1 MGKRA
6 KKARKAKAKTVS
18 VKAGVVRIPSNGLET
33 QEEGWVEMHAY
44 LKTIHLPYFQGL
56 KLGALQKVLDE
67 EVSPFDEDYEP
78 ALERKER
85 AMRVVH
91 RLLSV
96 FVLDWNWAYPDGTAY
111 VSPCKNIEAFELVQL
126 GEFEWLFARMGEILT
141 DEEITIP
148 KSSDTPS

>member
-1 MGKRA
+1 MT
-6 KKARKAKAKTVS
+6 KKKAKAKAPSIS
-18 VKAGVVRIPSNGLET
+18 VKAGVIRIPSNGLET
-33 QEEGWVEMHAY
+33 QKEGWVEMHAY

-56 KLGALQKVLDE
+56 DLGTLQKVLDE

-96 FVLDWNWAYPDGTAY
+96 FVLDWNWVYPDGTAY
-111 VSPCKNIEAFELVQL
+111 ESPRKNIEAFELVQL
-126 GEFEWLFARMGEILT
+126 DEFEWLFERMGEVLT
-141 DEEITIP
+141 GEEIAIP
-148 KSSDTPS
+148 KSNDTPS

>member
-1 MGKRA
+1 MT
-6 KKARKAKAKTVS
+6 KKKRKAKARSIS

-33 QEEGWVEMHAY
+33 QKDGWVDMHAY
-44 LKTIHLPYFQGL
+44 LKTTHLPYFQGL
-56 KLGALQKVLDE
+56 DLGKLQIVLDE

-78 ALERKER
+78 AVERKER

-96 FVLDWNWAYPDGTAY
+96 FVLDWNWTYLDGADYPR
-111 VSPCKNIEAFELVQL
+111 PCKNIEAFELVQL
-126 GEFEWLFARMGEILT
+126 DEFEWLFARMGEILT
-141 DEEITIP
+141 EEEITIP

>member
-1 MGKRA
+1 MTKR
-6 KKARKAKAKTVS
+6 KTRAKTVS

-33 QEEGWVEMHAY
+33 QKKGWVEMHAY
-44 LKTIHLPYFQGL
+44 LKTTHLPYFQGL
-56 KLGALQKVLDE
+56 DLGILQKVLDE

-96 FVLDWNWAYPDGTAY
+96 FVLDWNWVYPDGAAY
-111 VSPCKNIEAFELVQL
+111 PGPCKNIETFELVQL
-126 GEFEWLFARMGEILT
+126 LEFEWLFERMGEIIAG
-141 DEEITIP
+141 EEIAIP
-148 KSSDTPS
+148 KSNDTPS

>member
-1 MGKRA
+1 MT
-6 KKARKAKAKTVS
+6 KKKTKAKARSVS

-56 KLGALQKVLDE
+56 DLSILQKVLDE

-85 AMRVVH
+85 AMRVIH

-96 FVLDWNWAYPDGTAY
+96 FVLDWNWVYPDGAAY
-111 VSPCKNIEAFELVQL
+111 PGPCKNIEAFELLQL
-126 GEFEWLFARMGEILT
+126 NEFEWLFARMGEVIAE
-141 DEEITIP
+141 EEIAIP
-148 KSSDTPS
+148 KSSDMPS